1 MSGNDHQLANGR
13 RLVRPQ
19 STSPARADEP
29 EPRRQGGRPRDE
41 RAHQLIL
48 DATLELLWEV
58 GYAAMTIEG
67 VAAHAGVGKTTI
79 YRRWPS
85 KGALVVEAISGPIC
99 PIATGK
105 WTIHLGPLPDTG
117 SLRGD
122 LLTFVERVN
131 YAFNAPLASRTLPG
145 LAADLAADTDLARA
159 YREAVVKPKRLRIAE
174 VLQRAKARGELH
186 AAADVELLCD
196 LLVGPL
202 LYRALLTGEPVD
214 HAAAEA
220 LVDSVLRGLGMPPG
234 APPPNGRLAQAGAR

>member
-1 MSGNDHQLANGR
+1 MSGNDRFTSGR
-13 RLVRPQ
+13 RLVRPHAA
-19 STSPARADEP
+19 SPTAEQDP
-29 EPRRQGGRPRDE
+29 ERRRQGGRPRDE

-48 DATLELLWEV
+48 DATLELLWQV
-58 GYAAMTIEG
+58 GYSAMTIEG

-105 WTIHLGPLPDTG
+105 WTVHLGPLPDTG

-145 LAADLAADTDLARA
+145 LAADLATDTELAKA
-159 YREAVVKPKRLRIAE
+159 YRKAVVKPKQLRIAE

-202 LYRALLTGEPVD
+202 LYRALLTGERVD
-214 HAAAEA
+214 QSAAEA
-220 LVDSVLRGLGMPPG
+220 LVDNVLRGIGLPTGESP
-234 APPPNGRLAQAGAR
+234 RLAEAGVR

>member
-1 MSGNDHQLANGR
+1 MSDHDHQLTNGR

-19 STSPARADEP
+19 PQPPSPGTGHAPVPEP
-29 EPRRQGGRPRDE
+29 ERRHGGRPRDE

-48 DATLELLWEV
+48 DATLALLWEV

-117 SLRGD
+117 SLRND

-131 YAFNAPLASRTLPG
+131 YAFTAPLASRTLPG
-145 LAADLAADTDLARA
+145 LAADLATDSDLARA
-159 YREAVVKPKRLRIAE
+159 YREAVVRPKRLRIAE
-174 VLQRAKARGELH
+174 VLQRATARGELH
-186 AAADVELLCD
+186 ALADVDLVCD

-202 LYRALLTGEPVD
+202 LYRSMLTGEGLD
-214 HAAAEA
+214 QATAEG
-220 LVDSVLRGLGMPPG
+220 LVDNVLRGLGI
-234 APPPNGRLAQAGAR
+234 APEATLAKAGAR